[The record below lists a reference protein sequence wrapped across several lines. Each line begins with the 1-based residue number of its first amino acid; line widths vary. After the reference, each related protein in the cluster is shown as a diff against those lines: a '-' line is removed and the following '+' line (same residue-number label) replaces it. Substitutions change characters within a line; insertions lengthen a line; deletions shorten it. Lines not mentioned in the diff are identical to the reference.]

1 MKINR
6 PGLLLYISITAIL
19 VTLISAAFYYS
30 SIQQDDAVR
39 INLAGRQRMLSQ
51 KILKELLLYS
61 KGEVSRDTVIQSVNI
76 FSQTQKALINGGPA
90 PMTLD
95 LSYTR
100 ILPELQ
106 DGEAL
111 KQLLE
116 ISQIWEPIERQITRY
131 LADKNPES
139 LKYII
144 SKNDLF
150 LQMTNDSAYALQIKS
165 EKNSSIIQAII
176 TSLIMIILTFF
187 FLYTYIKIK
196 QLREADRRIKELE
209 TLLPICS
216 SCKKIRTN
224 NDEPKEIKSWTS
236 IEEYLRK
243 NNEMIFTHTVCP
255 ECMKK
260 LYPDLKE

>member
-1 MKINR
+1 MKINK
-6 PGLLLYISITAIL
+6 PGLILYISIAAIL
-19 VTLISAAFYYS
+19 VILISAALYYS

-51 KILKELLLYS
+51 KILKELLLYGS
-61 KGEVSRDTVIQSVNI
+61 NEVSQGTVIQSVNI
-76 FSQTQKALINGGPA
+76 FSQTQKALIHGGPA
-90 PMTLD
+90 PITLD
-95 LSYTR
+95 FSHTR

-111 KQLLE
+111 KQLHD
-116 ISQIWEPIERQITRY
+116 IAQIWEPIENQINRY

-150 LQMTNDSAYALQIKS
+150 LQMTNDSAYALQKKS
-165 EKNSSIIQAII
+165 EKNSSIIQVII
-176 TSLIMIILTFF
+176 TTFIMIILTFF
-187 FLYTYIKIK
+187 FLYTYRKVR
-196 QLREADRRIKELE
+196 QLREADKRIKELE

-224 NDEPKEIKSWTS
+224 NDEPEEIKSWTS

-260 LYPDLKE
+260 LYPEIK

>member
-1 MKINR
+1 
-6 PGLLLYISITAIL
+6 
-19 VTLISAAFYYS
+19 
-30 SIQQDDAVR
+30 
-39 INLAGRQRMLSQ
+39 
-51 KILKELLLYS
+51 
-61 KGEVSRDTVIQSVNI
+61 
-76 FSQTQKALINGGPA
+76 
-90 PMTLD
+90 MTLD

-111 KQLLE
+111 NQLLE
-116 ISQIWEPIERQITRY
+116 ISQIWEPIESQITRY

-150 LQMTNDSAYALQIKS
+150 LQMTNDSAYTLQKKS
-165 EKNSSIIQAII
+165 EKNSSILLAII

-187 FLYTYIKIK
+187 FLYTYRKIK

-224 NDEPKEIKSWTS
+224 NDEPEEIKSWTS

-243 NNEMIFTHTVCP
+243 NNEMIFTHTICP
-255 ECMKK
+255 ECTKK